1 MDKFDVAILNSMQY
15 DDTLS
20 VGQVAEKIGLSKTA
34 CWRRI
39 QKLVADNVISDRV
52 AILNP
57 ASVNLPLTVFIS
69 IRTNQH
75 NDEWTNEFRRV
86 IAQIPQILE
95 VYQMTG
101 DLDYLLKAVVKDM
114 PGYEALYKNLIKA
127 DIFDVNSSFVMDELK
142 RQTQLPLDN
151 INI

>member
-127 DIFDVNSSFVMDELK
+127 NIFDVNSSFVMDELK